1 MTPDLPVEL
10 TLMAQLRAIEQRGD
24 FYAVLHRG
32 DPHHGVILCVWRC
45 AGETHLYAQE
55 RNIDGVLG
63 WREVRN
69 SPSAKA
75 EGPRTME
82 RGPRV
87 KPEGQGR
94 AEGLEFS
101 CLDRYIARARDRDPD
116 CWVVE
121 VDTRQNQ
128 FPLEG
133 PVFTD
138 ADH

>member
-1 MTPDLPVEL
+1 MNEIPVEL
-10 TLMAQLRAIEQRGD
+10 TLTAQLRALEQRGD
-24 FYAVLHRG
+24 FYTILHRG
-32 DPHHGVILCVWRC
+32 DPHRGVILCVWRC

-63 WREVRN
+63 WHKRVVEVD
-69 SPSAKA
+69 A
-75 EGPRTME
+75 
-82 RGPRV
+82 V
-87 KPEGQGR
+87 
-94 AEGLEFS
+94 
-101 CLDRYIARARDRDPD
+101 DRYIARARDRDPD

-138 ADH
+138 AHH